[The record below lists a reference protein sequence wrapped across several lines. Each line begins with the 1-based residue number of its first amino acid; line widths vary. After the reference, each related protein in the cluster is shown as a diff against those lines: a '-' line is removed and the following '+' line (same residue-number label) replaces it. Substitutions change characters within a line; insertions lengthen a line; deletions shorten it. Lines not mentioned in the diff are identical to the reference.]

1 MEGFT
6 VVLLIGWIVLMGCFA
21 AMYFMDQAVKKSD
34 AERASAP
41 EQSTPQR
48 R

>member
-6 VVLLIGWIVLMGCFA
+6 LVLFAGWILLMGCFA
-21 AMYFMDQAVKKSD
+21 AMYFMDQAVKQAD

-41 EQSTPQR
+41 EQSAPR
-48 R
+48 RR

>member
-6 VVLLIGWIVLMGCFA
+6 VVLFIGWIVLMGCFA
-21 AMYFMDQAVKKSD
+21 AMYFMDKAVKKAD
-34 AERASAP
+34 AERANTP
-41 EQSTPQR
+41 EQNAPKR

>member
-6 VVLLIGWIVLMGCFA
+6 VVLLISWLILVGCFA
-21 AMYFMDQAVKKSD
+21 AMYFMDKATKEAAQR
-34 AERASAP
+34 RASA